1 MAGWAGGLGRQP
13 FAFTEVASFQ
23 LPVARKR
30 PFAVPQQLTTEN

>member
-1 MAGWAGGLGRQP
+1 LQDGLAVLGRQP

-30 PFAVPQQLTTEN
+30 PFVVPQQLTTEN